1 MKKIICK
8 ILGHKYKLLR
18 KISNTI
24 VEVKCAR
31 CNSEFGMNSDTQSI
45 LPLDGE
51 LKTLHTF
58 LINPNP
64 NAPIQGT

>member
-1 MKKIICK
+1 MRKLICK

-24 VEVKCAR
+24 VEVKCDR
-31 CNSEFGMNSDTQSI
+31 CKSEFGMNSDIESI

-51 LKTLHTF
+51 LKTLHSF
-58 LINPNP
+58 LLTE
-64 NAPIQGT
+64 QKR